1 MTDINQTYV
10 LPDIGPAA
18 RQRFDLFLASIGQ
31 GFNAWLERSSRR
43 TEIERLEALS
53 DRELAARGLSR
64 DEIPRHVF
72 RDLLGF

>member
-1 MTDINQTYV
+1 MSDATQPYV

-18 RQRFDLFLASIGQ
+18 RRNFDLFLASIGQ
-31 GFNAWLERSSRR
+31 GFNAWLERASRR

-53 DRELAARGLSR
+53 DTELAARGLSR
-64 DEIPRHVF
+64 GEIPRHVY